1 MTTLP
6 PSPLTEADAS
16 PPRPG
21 WAKALGISHITI
33 ASLSSLMLIVSICYA
48 VVLVMAKPADG
59 APSAMMGL
67 DDPRYLWFV
76 MIDGVSGL
84 IANGFTFAS
93 GVALVN
99 LRAWGAR
106 VWRWLAPAKIGRLGV
121 VWGGFLIGVAPALS
135 AGMGRSVVAIMNQQ
149 AGSGP
154 KRFPTAG
161 EMTLVY
167 AWMFLAMGIGMIV
180 LGSIYPAVTWWLVR
194 RPGIRFA
201 LVEGGPEPRPVSP
214 EEARLS

>member
-1 MTTLP
+1 MTSLP
-6 PSPLTEADAS
+6 DFPRTEADAR

-33 ASLSSLMLIVSICYA
+33 ASLSSLMLIVSIVYA
-48 VVLVMAKPADG
+48 LIFATSKSADG
-59 APSAMMGL
+59 GPSVMMGM

-76 MIDGVSGL
+76 MIDGFSGL

-106 VWRWLAPAKIGRLGV
+106 VWHWLAPAKIGRLVV
-121 VWGGFLIGVAPALS
+121 VWGGFIVGVAPVLS
-135 AGMGRSVVAIMNQQ
+135 SNMGQSVAKIMQQQ
-149 AGSGP
+149 APQRTLLQNAAQMS
-154 KRFPTAG
+154 
-161 EMTLVY
+161 LVY

-201 LVEGGPEPRPVSP
+201 LDEGGAEPRPVSP